1 MSDCKTIAICNQKG
15 GVGKTTTAVNLG
27 IGLAM
32 HGKRVLLVD
41 ADPQGDLTTCLGWKD
56 TDSLP
61 MTLANK
67 MSEIIRDEN
76 ANPRFGLLHHDENV
90 DLVPSNLELSS
101 LEMTLVTAMSRENT
115 MKTYLEKLKDD
126 YDYIVIDCMPSLG
139 MVTLNALTAA
149 DSVIIPVQAQYL
161 PAKGKPQNWQ
171 DFLRSACYNFKLRF
185 DEQLLIYA
193 QRPSATA
200 VLEIERWNNTFGR
213 WVNKGATGIAVFEDA
228 DRTRQ
233 RLIHYFDISD
243 THESRY
249 SRPVPI
255 WNMKP
260 EYTDDVIETLENT
273 FGELSDKSTL
283 AKAIYSA
290 AKNAT
295 EDNLADY
302 LSDFQMLGKGT
313 DLEYLSAEEAN
324 AVYVSTVTDSVAFMI
339 MSRLGVDTEEI
350 FDRNTFDSVTHFSTP
365 ETLNALGFATSDIA
379 EMGLSEISRTINAL
393 NRENRIIAENGKVLF
408 SNSRLYLL
416 GTLRCLS

>member
-115 MKTYLEKLKDD
+115 MKAYLEKLKDD

-161 PAKGKPQNWQ
+161 PAKGMT
-171 DFLRSACYNFKLRF
+171 
-185 DEQLLIYA
+185 QLIG
-193 QRPSATA
+193 TIGK
-200 VLEIERWNNTFGR
+200 V
-213 WVNKGATGIAVFEDA
+213 
-228 DRTRQ
+228 
-233 RLIHYFDISD
+233 
-243 THESRY
+243 
-249 SRPVPI
+249 
-255 WNMKP
+255 
-260 EYTDDVIETLENT
+260 
-273 FGELSDKSTL
+273 KSTL
-283 AKAIYSA
+283 NPSLTIDGAIPTMESLSA
-290 AKNAT
+290 AEQTQLRGMLDYMQFEPGQVLEGTPVDYCFLGACTNGRI
-295 EDNLADY
+295 EDFRAFASIVKGRRKAD
-302 LSDFQMLGKGT
+302 
-313 DLEYLSAEEAN
+313 N
-324 AVYVSTVTDSVAFMI
+324 VVAWLVPG
-339 MSRLGVDTEEI
+339 SWLVRDQ
-350 FDRNTFDSVTHFSTP
+350 
-365 ETLNALGFATSDIA
+365 
-379 EMGLSEISRTINAL
+379 
-393 NRENRIIAENGKVLF
+393 IIAEGIDKILADAGFELRLPSCSSCLAMNPDKVPAGKLAIST
-408 SNSRLYLL
+408 SNRNFVGRQGPGARTILASPLTVAASAVTGVITDPRKLMN
-416 GTLRCLS
+416 